1 VLERDP
7 FHILAEGL
15 AGLRARVVS
24 ELGGK
29 PTTPWTRELLGS
41 MAALVT
47 QCRHMTIRLECL
59 QRNDPA
65 GFDAFRRAM
74 EASGD
79 DQRTEA

>member
-1 VLERDP
+1 M
-7 FHILAEGL
+7 LAEGL
-15 AGLRARVVS
+15 AGLRTRMVS

-29 PTTPWTRELLGS
+29 PTTPWTGELLGS

-47 QCRHMTIRLECL
+47 QCQHMTIRLERL
-59 QRNDPA
+59 QRHDPA

-79 DQRTEA
+79 DPRTD